1 MSTEQQI
8 SDSDLL
14 VRFGKGDEEAFR
26 EILDV
31 LRHRTRYIHQAEH
44 HGAGRRRWLL
54 DHIVVAQVEVIEKR
68 NLVQAPLSP
77 FELV

>member
-1 MSTEQQI
+1 MAASLSI
-8 SDSDLL
+8 GIAIVMVL
-14 VRFGKGDEEAFR
+14 AFA
-26 EILDV
+26 LSA
-31 LRHRTRYIHQAEH
+31 LATHRLARV
-44 HGAGRRRWLL
+44 GSRRWLL